1 MKPAKAWSIAAAVF
15 ILLLGG
21 LIYLLAPAAGD
32 TAAEKPVV
40 TATPAMA
47 LSTTQARENN
57 AMKIQNTATTA
68 LSDEIR
74 QLSQQIDSLPE
85 SERRQAAT
93 QLVARLKQSVQAGA
107 GVRETF
113 QQIEQ
118 LTPYM
123 ESDAN
128 RLEALNFAIWQE
140 LRQLNAANERPPT
153 PQEQQQLQ
161 AYTLAADKIVREVS
175 STTPDRTE
183 QHRIIDARL
192 LELRQ
197 QIFGEDN
204 PRVLQR

>member
-1 MKPAKAWSIAAAVF
+1 MMKPASRWGIATVVF
-15 ILLLGG
+15 VLLLVG
-21 LIYLLAPAAGD
+21 LVYLLAPAA
-32 TAAEKPVV
+32 V
-40 TATPAMA
+40 
-47 LSTTQARENN
+47 
-57 AMKIQNTATTA
+57 NTAPSATVPVSTSAPAPRDNATETASMKLQNPSTA
-68 LSDEIR
+68 LSAEIQ
-74 QLSQQIDSLPE
+74 QLSQQIDSLPAE
-85 SERRQAAT
+85 ERQQAAT
-93 QLVARLKQSVQAGA
+93 QLVARLKQSVQVGA

-118 LTPYM
+118 LTPYI

-128 RLEALNFAIWQE
+128 RLEALNFSIWRE

-153 PQEQQQLQ
+153 AQEQQQLQ
-161 AYTLAADKIVREVS
+161 AYTQAADKIVREVS
-175 STTPDRTE
+175 SSTADRSE

>member
-1 MKPAKAWSIAAAVF
+1 MKPARTWGIAAAVF
-15 ILLLGG
+15 VLLLAG
-21 LIYLLAPAAGD
+21 LLYLLAPMAGSTAKEKLLASAHPVAAS
-32 TAAEKPVV
+32 P
-40 TATPAMA
+40 AT
-47 LSTTQARENN
+47 LARENT
-57 AMKIQNTATTA
+57 AMKVQNTATTA
-68 LSDEIR
+68 LLDEIQ
-74 QLSQQIDSLPE
+74 QLSQQINSLPAE
-85 SERRQAAT
+85 ERQQAAT

-123 ESDAN
+123 ETDAN
-128 RLEALNFAIWQE
+128 RLEGLNFSIWQE

-153 PQEQQQLQ
+153 AQEQQQLQ
-161 AYTLAADKIVREVS
+161 AYTLAADKIVRDVS
-175 STTPDRTE
+175 STTPDRAE

-192 LELRQ
+192 LELRR